1 MRAMGKGDKKKLVI
15 LDTHAILHRA
25 YHALPELSSSKGEPT
40 GGLYGLIS
48 ILIRSINDL
57 KPDYIVAANDLPGGT
72 FRHEAFDGYKGT
84 RAEIDEALLH
94 QIKRIPEVLEAIGVP
109 LYSAKGFEADDVIG
123 TIVEETKGDKDLTV
137 IIASGDMDTLQLV
150 DGKRVCVFAQR
161 KGLTDIVMYD
171 EEGVQAKYGF
181 GPELVTDF
189 KGIRGDASDN
199 IPGVP
204 GVGEVSAI
212 KLIQTYGPL
221 EKIFAALKKK
231 GVETVAKEAGIQKR
245 YAQLVLDNE
254 EAALFSKGLAEIR
267 RDAPIDFKLPEKP
280 WREGVDVRKAID
292 TLSEFEFR
300 ALIPRIK
307 TLLGVQQSSS
317 EKVPSAKQTLP
328 KENGLE
334 AYSDEGAEAARGPFR
349 REEFAEGD
357 GLFTTENISKEEIEK
372 VGIAVWVLD
381 SNITQPTLDDM
392 YRVGKSDSFEEAK
405 KNILAEI
412 KKRDLSFVYE
422 KIEMPLFPVLRKME
436 ARGVKI
442 DRAFLSDLSKK
453 YRKELDAIAKR
464 IYDAAGEEFNINS
477 PKQLGDILFDKLGLS
492 VKNQKKTATGARS
505 TRESELEKMRELHP
519 VIGDILSFRE
529 LSKLLS
535 TYIDTIPT
543 LLDSEDRL
551 HTSYVQTGTTTGRLA
566 SQNPN
571 LQNIPI
577 KTDLGRAIRH
587 AFVPSEDMQL
597 VSFDYSQIELR
608 IAAFLSGDEALSE
621 IFRSGRDVHREV
633 AARVFHV
640 KDSEVSYEQRRRA
653 KVINFGILYGM
664 GVTSLQQALGTN
676 RKEAQEFY
684 DQYFAAFP
692 RLAAYLDET
701 KATAARQGYTETFFG
716 RRRYFDGIKSSIPY
730 VKAAAERMA
739 INAPIQGT
747 QADIVKLAMVEIA
760 QWIEKEKLGDDIHM
774 LLQVHDE
781 LVFEMKESAVQKYA
795 HTIKEL
801 MENIVSEE
809 ERDGIPYKAEGK
821 RGPNWGD
828 MEELPL

>member
-1 MRAMGKGDKKKLVI
+1 MRAMGKGEKRKLVI

-123 TIVEETKGDKDLTV
+123 TIVEETKGDKDLNV

-150 DGKRVCVFAQR
+150 EGKRVCVFAQR

-280 WREGVDVRKAID
+280 WREEVDVKKVVHK
-292 TLSEFEFR
+292 LSEFEFR

-307 TLLGVQQSSS
+307 TVLGASQELSS
-317 EKVPSAKQTLP
+317 EKVSSAQRLHPEENEADQSLP
-328 KENGLE
+328 AG
-334 AYSDEGAEAARGPFR
+334 RQGPFR
-349 REEFAEGD
+349 REEFAEAD
-357 GLFTTENISKEEIEK
+357 GLFTTENLSKEEIEK

-381 SNITQPTLDDM
+381 SNITQPTLDDI

-477 PKQLGDILFDKLGLS
+477 PKQLGDILFDTLGLS

-519 VIGDILSFRE
+519 IIGDILSFRE

-543 LLDSEDRL
+543 LLDGEDRL

-587 AFVPSEDMQL
+587 AFVPSEGMQL

-760 QWIEKEKLGDDIHM
+760 QWIEKEKLGEDIHM

-781 LVFEMKESAVQKYA
+781 LVFEMRESVIKTYTP
-795 HTIKEL
+795 HIKEI
-801 MENIVSEE
+801 MENVVSEE
-809 ERDGIPYKAEGK
+809 ERDSIPYKAEGK
-821 RGPNWGD
+821 KGPNWGD
-828 MEELPL
+828 MEEFPL